1 MTHAPPAHAAKR
13 PAKADLDEAV
23 AWLRILWTLP
33 ISNDDIEGFFR
44 WSRDK
49 PAARAVYDDL
59 SRRIHE
65 AMMAEAPATTATPQ
79 RPSGRSG
86 P

>member
-1 MTHAPPAHAAKR
+1 MTHAPPAPTAKR

-23 AWLRILWTLP
+23 AWLRILWKIP
-33 ISNDDIEGFFR
+33 ISNEDLESFFR

-65 AMMAEAPATTATPQ
+65 AMMAEAPATTASVPPQ
-79 RPSGRSG
+79 A
-86 P
+86 